1 MGHPVVWE
9 GSAFAQ
15 CLAEALADEDAS
27 QPARASQLLQTVPRP
42 DAAAARLLA
51 GLEPE
56 CVVERDDADGPG
68 SASRPDGWVGRWFAA
83 MHGLT
88 QSSVRGA
95 AIQAYVQQC
104 KHLVQASRFGSRVDQ
119 GLATTAPAAGAA
131 ELTPAMLSSDN
142 HQEKGTVDVHLTCA
156 GWEREW
162 LERGRLAGGAGCLVS
177 AAVAAVVP
185 VHLLNSDRPRVAA
198 AVGLASIP
206 VLAVAACWLHGTTAD
221 ARLAL
226 LLRRNLD
233 ALSRSIDGMTTCAA
247 AGRPARF
254 ESNCMLMHL
263 CATAR
268 RLQQVCQEAIR
279 TIQEVELLARGYN
292 VVPTSSNALPPIS
305 RLERRDRE
313 RRCQRY
319 VVATSSLAV
328 HRVVSAP
335 IPCLL

>member
-27 QPARASQLLQTVPRP
+27 QPAQASQLLQTVPRP

-56 CVVERDDADGPG
+56 CVVERDDVDEPG
-68 SASRPDGWVGRWFAA
+68 SASRLDGWGRPWFAT

-88 QSSVRGA
+88 QSSVRGT
-95 AIQAYVQQC
+95 AIQAHVQQF
-104 KHLVQASRFGSRVDQ
+104 KQLVQASRFGAWADQ
-119 GLATTAPAAGAA
+119 GVATTGPSVGAV
-131 ELTPAMLSSDN
+131 ELTPAMLASDN
-142 HQEKGTVDVHLTCA
+142 HQEKSTVDAHLTCT
-156 GWEREW
+156 GWEREC
-162 LERGRLAGGAGCLVS
+162 LERGRLADGAGCLLS

-206 VLAVAACWLHGTTAD
+206 VLAVAACRLHRTTAD

-226 LLRRNLD
+226 LLHRNLE
-233 ALSRSIDGMTTCAA
+233 ALSRSIDSMTRCVDAE
-247 AGRPARF
+247 GPARSVRF
-254 ESNCMLMHL
+254 CMPMYL
-263 CATAR
+263 CATACS
-268 RLQQVCQEAIR
+268 LQQVCQGAIR

-328 HRVVSAP
+328 PCVVSAP